1 VLSTPDDGAR
11 FRDYRGKPMKRRH
24 QITSSDGSVSDGLY
38 ECEPDLEMAGL
49 PARLDGRTV
58 LDIGCSDG
66 GHSFA
71 AEARGATVTGIDSQ
85 ESPRNE
91 GRNFFEQTRDEMGMS
106 ATYESVSLADFAAR
120 SPEPFDHVL
129 YFNVLYHVEDLIG
142 AARDLFAVTKPGGQL
157 HVKTLVSSPIPER
170 LQKYLP
176 GNWGNAMPPAFRF
189 EEGGL
194 DGDPTCFFTPNPP
207 AVLALLRHVG
217 FTDVEIQARDVNRL
231 FVGARRPA

>member
-1 VLSTPDDGAR
+1 
-11 FRDYRGKPMKRRH
+11 MKRRH
-24 QITSSDGSVSDGLY
+24 RISRLDGTVSSGDYS
-38 ECEPDLEMAGL
+38 CEPDLELAGV
-49 PARLDGRTV
+49 PAVLDGQRL

-91 GRNFFEQTRDEMGMS
+91 GRNFFEHTRDELGFH

-120 SPEPFDHVL
+120 QPEPFDHVL

-142 AARDLFAVTKPGGQL
+142 AARDLFTVTRKGGHL
-157 HVKTLVSSPIPER
+157 YVKTLVDSPIPER
-170 LQKYLP
+170 LQRYLP
-176 GNWGNAMPPAFRF
+176 ANWGVAIPPSFRF
-189 EEGGL
+189 EETGR
-194 DGDPTCFFTPNPP
+194 DGDPTCYFTPNPP

-217 FTDVEIQARDVNRL
+217 FSDVSIRARDVNRL
-231 FVGARRPA
+231 YVRATRP

>member
-1 VLSTPDDGAR
+1 
-11 FRDYRGKPMKRRH
+11 
-24 QITSSDGSVSDGLY
+24 
-38 ECEPDLEMAGL
+38 LEMAGL
-49 PARLDGRTV
+49 PSRLDGQTV

-71 AEARGATVTGIDSQ
+71 AERRGATVTGIDSQ

-91 GRNFFEQTRDEMGMS
+91 GRNFFEQSRDELGLN
-106 ATYESVSLADFAAR
+106 ATYESISLVDFAAR

-142 AARDLFAVTKPGGQL
+142 AARDLLALTKPGGQL
-157 HVKTLVSSPIPER
+157 YVKTLVASPIPER
-170 LQKYLP
+170 LQKFLP
-176 GNWGNAMPPAFRF
+176 TNWGKAMPPVFRF
-189 EEGGL
+189 EEGGV

-217 FTDVEIQARDVNRL
+217 FVDVEISARNVNRL
-231 FVGARRPA
+231 FVRAVRPR